1 MQKKF
6 QKLICVIVFLGL
18 FSLPSRANRYDILPQ
33 PNKIEYEWGEYS
45 LGFDVSIVYPIELH
59 KEARLLHGW
68 LTDDFVINPVLQQ
81 KKEDKQKGNINLA
94 LDNNVL
100 PDQKEGYIL
109 EVKNDGITIKA
120 NSKAGI
126 IYGSQ
131 TLRQIIKE
139 KNGHF
144 VVQNGTVTDSPAFRW
159 RAFMLDE
166 ARHFKGKEVVKNLLE
181 EMVALKMNTFH
192 WHLVDDQGWRIEI
205 KKYPRLTEVG
215 AFRDSTEINHFHSD
229 IFDGEPH
236 GGFYTQE
243 EIKEIIKYASDRN
256 IQIVPEIEM
265 PGHASASIA
274 AYPWL
279 GTIGEKI
286 NVPGYFG
293 VMYDVYDVS
302 NPRVRT
308 FLQDV
313 LDEVI
318 ALFPSPVIHIG
329 GDEVRY
335 NQWIDSKKVSD
346 YMNKNN
352 LKTPAEL
359 QVHFTNQMSNWISN
373 KGKKMMGWNEITGET
388 LHEYQ
393 SGNETTINNS
403 LAPETIVHFWKGDPS
418 LIDKTINKGYNIV
431 NSYHVYTYLDY
442 DYNSIPLAKSYS
454 FNPIPEG
461 ISKDKQDLVLGLACQ
476 MWCEF
481 IPNVQSMNKKV
492 FPRIAAYA
500 ETGWTTLENKD
511 YDNFLNS
518 LKFFLHKWKKKGI
531 EFGPVK

>member
-1 MQKKF
+1 MTKHF
-6 QKLICVIVFLGL
+6 LRLIYVIVFFEL
-18 FSLPSRANRYDILPQ
+18 FSLQLRANEYNILPQ
-33 PNKIEYEWGEYS
+33 PNKIDYEWGEYS
-45 LGFDVSIVYPIELH
+45 FGFDISIVYPINLL

-68 LTDDFVINPVLQQ
+68 LTEDFVINPVLHQ
-81 KKEDKQKGNINLA
+81 KSEKKQSGNINLV
-94 LDNNVL
+94 LDSNVL
-100 PDQKEGYIL
+100 PNQKEGYIL
-109 EVKNDGITIKA
+109 EVRNNGITIKA
-120 NSKAGI
+120 NSKAGV

-144 VVQNGTVTDSPAFRW
+144 AVQNGTVTDYPAFSW

-181 EMVALKMNTFH
+181 EMAALKMNTFH
-192 WHLVDDQGWRIEI
+192 WHLVDDQGWRIEV

-229 IFDGEPH
+229 IFDGKPH

-279 GTIGEKI
+279 GTTGKKI
-286 NVPGYFG
+286 KVPGYFG

-302 NPRVRT
+302 NPRVKT

-313 LDEVI
+313 LEEVI

-335 NQWIDSKKVSD
+335 NQWVDSKKISD
-346 YMNKNN
+346 YMSKNN
-352 LKTPAEL
+352 LKNPAEL

-393 SGNETTINNS
+393 SGNETAIESS

-418 LIDKTINKGYNIV
+418 LIDKTIDKGYNIV

-442 DYNSIPLAKSYS
+442 DYRSIPLVKSYS

-461 ISKDKQDLVLGLACQ
+461 IDKDKQDLVLGLGCQ

-481 IPNVQSMNKKV
+481 IPDVQSMNKKV

-500 ETGWTTLENKD
+500 ETGWTTLENKN

-518 LKFFLHKWKKKGI
+518 LKFFLCKWEKMGI
-531 EFGPVK
+531 EFGPIK

>member
-1 MQKKF
+1 MNN
-6 QKLICVIVFLGL
+6 KLKTFIISIALLGFIS
-18 FSLPSRANRYDILPQ
+18 FSTNASEYSILPQ
-33 PNKIEYEWGEYS
+33 PDKIEYVWGEYS
-45 LGFDVSIVYPIELH
+45 FGFDLSVVYPIELV
-59 KEARLLHGW
+59 KESQLIKEW
-68 LTDDFVINPVLQQ
+68 LTTDFVINPVLRQ
-81 KKEDKQKGNINLA
+81 KKDEGHRGNINLV
-94 LDNNVL
+94 LDSNIL
-100 PDQKEGYIL
+100 PNQKEGYIL
-109 EVKNDGITIKA
+109 DINNEGITIKA

-126 IYGSQ
+126 IYGAQS
-131 TLRQIIKE
+131 LRQIIQE
-139 KNGHF
+139 RDGRF
-144 VVQNGTVTDSPAFRW
+144 VVQNGTITDYPAFSW
-159 RAFMLDE
+159 RAFMLDD
-166 ARHFKGKEVVKNLLE
+166 ARNFLGKEVVKNMLD

-205 KKYPRLTEVG
+205 KKYPKLTEVG
-215 AFRDSTEINHFHSD
+215 AFRDSTEINHFHSE
-229 IFDGEPH
+229 IYDGKPH

-279 GTIGEKI
+279 GVSGKKI
-286 NVPGYFG
+286 SVPCYYG

-308 FLQDV
+308 FLQDI
-313 LDEVI
+313 LEEVF

-335 NQWIDSKKVSD
+335 NQWTESKRVSE
-346 YMNKNN
+346 YMKQNN

-359 QVHFTNQMSNWISN
+359 QVHFTNQMSNWISG

-388 LHEYQ
+388 VHDYQ
-393 SGNETTINNS
+393 TGNEASIGNELS
-403 LAPETIVHFWKGDPS
+403 PETIVHFWKGDPS
-418 LIDKTINKGYNIV
+418 LINKTINKGYNIV

-442 DYNSIPLAKSYS
+442 DYNSIPLSKSYS

-461 ISKDKQDLVLGLACQ
+461 IDKEKEKQVLGLGCQ

-481 IPNVQSMNKKV
+481 IQDEKSMNKKV

-500 ETGWTTLENKD
+500 ETGWTKNENKN
-511 YDNFLNS
+511 YSRFKNSLEFFLN
-518 LKFFLHKWKKKGI
+518 KWKKKGI
-531 EFGPVK
+531 EFGPTL

>member
-1 MQKKF
+1 MQKHL
-6 QKLICVIVFLGL
+6 QKLLLVVVAMGL
-18 FSLPSRANRYDILPQ
+18 LSMKLVASDYNILPK
-33 PNKIEYEWGEYS
+33 PNKVEYEWGEYS
-45 LGFDVSIVYPIELH
+45 FGFDFSFVYPIELLN
-59 KEARLLHGW
+59 EARLIRGW
-68 LTDDFVINPVLQQ
+68 LTDDFVINPVLHQ
-81 KKEDKQKGNINLA
+81 KKKDDQRGSINLV
-94 LDNNVL
+94 LDNTVVPN
-100 PDQKEGYIL
+100 QKEGYVL
-109 EVKNDGITIKA
+109 EVNDNGVTIKA

-126 IYGSQ
+126 IYGAQS
-131 TLRQIIKE
+131 LRQIIKE
-139 KNGHF
+139 RDGRF
-144 VVQNGTVTDSPAFRW
+144 YVQKGTITDYPALSW

-166 ARHFKGKEVVKNLLE
+166 ARHFKGKEVVKDMLD

-205 KKYPRLTEVG
+205 KKYPKLTQVG

-229 IFDGEPH
+229 VFDGKPH

-243 EIKEIIKYASDRN
+243 EIKDIIKYASDRN

-279 GTIGEKI
+279 GATGKKI
-286 NVPGYFG
+286 EVPGYFG

-313 LDEVI
+313 LEEVI

-335 NQWIDSKKVSD
+335 NQWIESKKVSD
-346 YMNKNN
+346 YMSKNN
-352 LKTPAEL
+352 LSTPAEL
-359 QVHFTNQMSNWISN
+359 QVHFTNEMSNWISN
-373 KGKKMMGWNEITGET
+373 KGRKMMGWNEITGET

-393 SGNETTINNS
+393 SGNEASVGNELS
-403 LAPETIVHFWKGDPS
+403 PETIVHFWKGDPS

-442 DYNSIPLAKSYS
+442 DYNSIPLKRSYS

-461 ISKDKQDLVLGLACQ
+461 LDKEKEKQVLGLGCQ

-481 IPNVQSMNKKV
+481 IPDVQSMNKKV

-500 ETGWTTLENKD
+500 EVGWTKPENKN
-511 YDNFLNS
+511 YDSFLNS
-518 LKFFLHKWKKKGI
+518 LQFFLNKWDKQGI
-531 EFGPVK
+531 EYGPIR

>member
-1 MQKKF
+1 MKRHF
-6 QKLICVIVFLGL
+6 HKLIMLVAIIALL
-18 FSLPSRANRYDILPQ
+18 TDKAKAEEYSILPQ
-33 PNKIEYEWGEYS
+33 PNKVEYEWGEYVFK
-45 LGFDVSIVYPIELH
+45 FDFSVVYPIELLQ
-59 KEARLLHGW
+59 EARLLRGW
-68 LTDDFVINPVLQQ
+68 LTSDFVMNPVLHQ
-81 KKEDKQKGNINLA
+81 KKGDVRSGAINLV
-94 LDNNVL
+94 LDGNVL

-109 EVKNDGITIKA
+109 EVKSDGITIKA

-126 IYGSQ
+126 VYGTQ

-139 KNGHF
+139 KDGSF
-144 VVQNGTVTDSPAFRW
+144 VVQNGTITDYPALSW

-166 ARHFKGKEVVKNLLE
+166 SRHFKGKEVVLDLLD

-205 KKYPRLTEVG
+205 KKYPKLTEVG
-215 AFRDSTEINHFHSD
+215 GFRDSTEINHFHSD
-229 IFDGEPH
+229 IFDGKPH
-236 GGFYTQE
+236 GGFYKQS
-243 EIKEIIKYASDRN
+243 EIKEIIKYAGDRN
-256 IQIVPEIEM
+256 IQVVPEIEM

-279 GTIGEKI
+279 GATGKKI

-302 NPRVRT
+302 NPRVRS

-313 LDEVI
+313 LEEVI

-335 NQWIDSKKVSD
+335 NQWTESKKVSE
-346 YMNKNN
+346 YMAKNN
-352 LKTPAEL
+352 LNTPAEL

-393 SGNETTINNS
+393 SGNETAVGNS

-442 DYNSIPLAKSYS
+442 DYNSIPLSKSYS

-461 ISKDKQDLVLGLACQ
+461 IEKGREDQVLGLGCQ

-481 IPNVQSMNKKV
+481 IPDVQSMNKKV

-500 ETGWTTLENKD
+500 EVGWTKAEDKN
-511 YDNFLNS
+511 YDRFLNS
-518 LKFFLHKWKKKGI
+518 LDYFLNKWRKQGI
-531 EFGPVK
+531 EYGPVE